1 MTQIF
6 LIILLILLNGIFA
19 ASEVSLISLNQTK
32 LENDVNEGKKRAK
45 KILKFVEKPTTFLS
59 TIQIGITLF
68 GFINGYI
75 AGDAYSSSLATFLND
90 ITGISVTILLP
101 IATFLITLVLAY
113 FQVVL
118 GELVPKRLGMKYPEK
133 TAYLMVPM
141 LGLLASIMRPF
152 VWLLTSSANLIGHLF
167 GIDPNE
173 SDDQMSEEDI
183 RFLVSASG
191 RKGVIEKDETEMIH
205 NIFEFNDTTVDE
217 IMTHRT
223 ELSSIQSNIKFDDLI
238 NFIASEPFTR
248 FPVYKDTIDEII
260 GTIHVKDV
268 LKYLKTKSTN
278 FNLNKILRKP
288 YFVPDSKR
296 TSDLLKEMKS
306 TKNHIAIVI
315 DEYGGTAGIVTMED
329 LIEEIVGNIFDEYD
343 DVENE
348 IEEVSSD
355 EFIIEGLTNID
366 DVEEKIH
373 GRLPVD
379 EYETLSGFILGQIG
393 RFPEENELIE
403 FEFENYRY
411 LVLEIDDKVITKVKV
426 TKLTEEELNQAE
438 EEISE

>member
-1 MTQIF
+1 MM
-6 LIILLILLNGIFA
+6 
-19 ASEVSLISLNQTK
+19 SMK
-32 LENDVNEGKKRAK
+32 GKNAPR

>member
-75 AGDAYSSSLATFLND
+75 AGDAYSSSLATFLNN